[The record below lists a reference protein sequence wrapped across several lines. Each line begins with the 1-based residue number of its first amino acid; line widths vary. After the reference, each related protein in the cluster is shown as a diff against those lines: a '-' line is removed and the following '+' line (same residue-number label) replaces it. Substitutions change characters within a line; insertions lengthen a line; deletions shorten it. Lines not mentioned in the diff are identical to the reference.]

1 MRRAVASRRVGRAGP
16 TRRPATGDANKAATV
31 KRRIEADILSR
42 GLGSFFFPLLSKLED
57 GLVCS
62 KIKMMV
68 VCCSQPRW
76 LVLVLIGLSRGCG
89 ALAVAKGGSTRKMLQ
104 RPSGMLTVAVE
115 YQPPAAAAAALATG
129 ESKPHDVSMLS
140 MRLRKMGAAAIFTP
154 QLPALHAFVTE
165 QQGAKGD
172 FPGPCAVVF
181 SGTAVET
188 REAIAAG
195 ASAVVLGSGG
205 VGLVEDLG
213 VEVIWRV
220 TRLEEIHEI
229 DRAGYGAAV
238 FLIEAPSGASDGGT
252 SDGGTSDGGTSDGGT
267 ADGGISDAE
276 TCDELIAALPE
287 GAYAIGSVNA
297 MQAENAELAQG
308 RQLTSAEGKVCADLF
323 HFNPQLDPS

>member
-1 MRRAVASRRVGRAGP
+1 
-16 TRRPATGDANKAATV
+16 
-31 KRRIEADILSR
+31 
-42 GLGSFFFPLLSKLED
+42 
-57 GLVCS
+57 
-62 KIKMMV
+62 MMV

-76 LVLVLIGLSRGCG
+76 LVLVLLGLSRGCG

-115 YQPPAAAAAALATG
+115 YQPPDADAAALATG

-205 VGLVEDLG
+205 IGLVEDLG

-229 DRAGYGAAV
+229 DRGGYGDGV

-267 ADGGISDAE
+267 SDGGTSDGGTCDGGTSDAE

-308 RQLTSAEGKVCADLF
+308 RQLTSAEGKVCVPISSISTP
-323 HFNPQLDPS
+323 N

>member
-1 MRRAVASRRVGRAGP
+1 M
-16 TRRPATGDANKAATV
+16 
-31 KRRIEADILSR
+31 
-42 GLGSFFFPLLSKLED
+42 LL
-57 GLVCS
+57 
-62 KIKMMV
+62 
-68 VCCSQPRW
+68 
-76 LVLVLIGLSRGCG
+76 GLSRGCG

-115 YQPPAAAAAALATG
+115 YQPPDADAAALATG

-181 SGTAVET
+181 SGTAVES

-205 VGLVEDLG
+205 IGLVEDLG

-229 DRAGYGAAV
+229 DRGGYGDGV

-252 SDGGTSDGGTSDGGT
+252 SDGGTSVGGT

-276 TCDELIAALPE
+276 TCDELVAALPE

-308 RQLTSAEGKVCADLF
+308 RQLTSAEGKVCVPISSISTP
-323 HFNPQLDPS
+323 N

>member
-1 MRRAVASRRVGRAGP
+1 M
-16 TRRPATGDANKAATV
+16 
-31 KRRIEADILSR
+31 
-42 GLGSFFFPLLSKLED
+42 
-57 GLVCS
+57 
-62 KIKMMV
+62 

-76 LVLVLIGLSRGCG
+76 LVLVLLGLSRGCG
-89 ALAVAKGGSTRKMLQ
+89 ALAVATGGSTRKMLQ

-115 YQPPAAAAAALATG
+115 YQPPAADAAALATG
-129 ESKPHDVSMLS
+129 ESKPHDVSLLS

-205 VGLVEDLG
+205 VGLVENLG

-229 DRAGYGAAV
+229 DRAGYGDGV

-252 SDGGTSDGGTSDGGT
+252 
-267 ADGGISDAE
+267 ADAE

-308 RQLTSAEGKVCADLF
+308 RQLTSAEGKVCANLF
-323 HFNPQLDPS
+323 HFNPRLNPN